1 MTCWDNSFQHVNSI
15 RKENEVIGMDAQ
27 STSVPLT
34 DVSED
39 RDPLLHCFVVGL
51 LLNILLAT
59 YYLSDMQINSSKEK
73 LSPSFM

>member
-15 RKENEVIGMDAQ
+15 RKENKVIGMDAQ

-39 RDPLLHCFVVGL
+39 RDPLLHYFAVGL
-51 LLNILLAT
+51 LLNVLLAT